1 MEGMKENI
9 TKNDLNAIKSQ
20 IAVVK
25 ETIKNYCK
33 STDFNN
39 KVKDIEDRLRKI
51 VEVKSD
57 KQTVQEKFQ
66 EFNERIKARDDD
78 LIKYKEIIQNQ
89 FEAKQKIQDKIEK
102 NIETKS
108 DKEAIQEI
116 KDLIRNLAH
125 KESITEL
132 EKKVFPIMKD
142 IINKVESFDEIIREN
157 RSALYRVDEL
167 ILDKASK

>member
-89 FEAKQKIQDKIEK
+89 FEAKQKI
-102 NIETKS
+102 
-108 DKEAIQEI
+108 
-116 KDLIRNLAH
+116 
-125 KESITEL
+125 
-132 EKKVFPIMKD
+132 
-142 IINKVESFDEIIREN
+142 
-157 RSALYRVDEL
+157 
-167 ILDKASK
+167 